1 MSENILKKYNI
12 YFTTVPPKGNK
23 FFNTIGNGG
32 WSSAIKGKPTNPDND
47 VLNNCVGA
55 AFGYTN
61 LIAYTILGEEG
72 VKKLFKENGGKLKN
86 LNSNN
91 RMPLLQP
98 LNAENFYDV
107 AIQQGLEVSQTP
119 EIGAIICWQKGA
131 TRKST
136 DGAGHVATVID
147 VLSPTCVIT
156 AESGYNQSNPWW
168 TQTRSKGADGNWGQ
182 SSAYKFLGFIK
193 NPAITGE
200 SDPYPVPTRVLKE
213 GDHGEDVKWMQWKLK
228 KLSYLPDDI
237 DGWFGVHTLG
247 ALLVFQLKNGLDVDG
262 VCGPATRKMLQSV

>member
-1 MSENILKKYNI
+1 
-12 YFTTVPPKGNK
+12 
-23 FFNTIGNGG
+23 
-32 WSSAIKGKPTNPDND
+32 
-47 VLNNCVGA
+47 
-55 AFGYTN
+55 
-61 LIAYTILGEEG
+61 
-72 VKKLFKENGGKLKN
+72 
-86 LNSNN
+86 
-91 RMPLLQP
+91 MPLLQP

-107 AIQQGLEVSQTP
+107 ALQQGLEVSQTP

-156 AESGYNQSNPWW
+156 AESGYNCNNSWW
-168 TQTRSKGADGNWGQ
+168 TQTRQKGTDGNWGQ

-228 KLSYLPDDI
+228 KLTYLPDEV

-262 VCGPATRKMLQSV
+262 VCGPATRKLLQSV